1 MRVGERGGE
10 EREVEKEGEE
20 GEEEESVE
28 VTDIDEYAPS
38 CLMKRTVLIP
48 GVLTTLRLSLVLTDD
63 MGYPAVCPDFY
74 VPLVLMHFWAALNLL
89 F

>member
-1 MRVGERGGE
+1 MRVGEREVE

-20 GEEEESVE
+20 GEEEVNVE

-48 GVLTTLRLSLVLTDD
+48 GMYVTSFRLT
-63 MGYPAVCPDFY
+63 Y
-74 VPLVLMHFWAALNLL
+74 
-89 F
+89 